1 MALSCNITTG
11 SPEIGMPALLSW
23 LPFERLYNYPALRK
37 RAADAYAKQRY
48 QAAARCIGWRFTL
61 CSWWTC
67 WAQSGL
73 WEMRGQGLGRYQMA
87 RLGPD
92 IGEYAPD
99 NVRFITHE
107 QNVNERS
114 REHHR
119 AACKRRSRRA
129 SWRAAVSAAAKRQ
142 PRKNGHFGSTREAV
156 P

>member
-1 MALSCNITTG
+1 MIATSIATG
-11 SPEIGMPALLSW
+11 SPAFSAPSLCSW
-23 LPFERLYNYPALRK
+23 LPFETLQRLPALWK
-37 RAADAYAKQRY
+37 RAHDAYCKQRY
-48 QAAARCIGWRFTL
+48 CAEKRGIGWLFTFL
-61 CSWWTC
+61 TWWTC

-92 IGEYAPD
+92 IGDYAPD

-114 REHHR
+114 RERHR
-119 AACKRRSRRA
+119 AACKRRSQRA

-156 P
+156 PS